1 MNYAD
6 LALSFNCQQ
15 ATLYGVLSMPQQALP
30 TGVLFIVGGP
40 QYRAGSHRQFTL
52 LARQLATA
60 GVPVMRFDYR
70 GMGDSEGEPRD
81 FTQIDDD
88 IRAALDA
95 FFRHAPGIQ
104 EVVLW
109 GLCDAASAALAYAH
123 QDARVSGLVLLNP
136 WVRTGQG
143 MAKTYLKHYYLQRL
157 RDPDLWKK
165 ISRAQFNPL
174 RAMQS
179 LLQQLTTVILGEK
192 NPTDTADA
200 GGTGSTYGHAT
211 SLPEKMRQDLSRFS
225 GNTLFILCGNDLTA
239 QEFSGLAAASPQWRA
254 LMKSPS
260 VTRRDLEGANHTFSQ
275 RNWREQIGSWTL
287 EWLQRR

>member
-1 MNYAD
+1 MNYDD
-6 LALSFNCQQ
+6 LALSFHCHE
-15 ATLYGVLSMPQQALP
+15 AALYGVLSMPQQP
-30 TGVLFIVGGP
+30 ISTGVLFIVGGP

-95 FFRHAPGIQ
+95 FFRHAPGLQ
-104 EVVLW
+104 KVVLW

-157 RDPDLWKK
+157 RDPELWKK

-179 LLQQLTTVILGEK
+179 LLQQLTTVVLGEK
-192 NPTDTADA
+192 ISTATADA
-200 GGTGSTYGHAT
+200 GGTHAHGT
-211 SLPEKMRQDLSRFS
+211 SLPEKMRQDLSRFP
-225 GNTLFILCGNDLTA
+225 GDTLFILCGNDLTA

-275 RNWREQIGSWTL
+275 RNWREQIGTWTL